1 MIKKTVGGKV
11 ISVAANTELINNEN
25 CGTDKRTTYI
35 RLSGFYIRNEDSK
48 DILIKI
54 NKGSE
59 VLLKPKEMI
68 NLSNLTDV
76 ESCVIVTESLI
87 RWGGLI

>member
-1 MIKKTVGGKV
+1 MIKKPVGGKV
-11 ISVAANTELINNEN
+11 VSVTANTEIISNEN
-25 CGTDKRTTYI
+25 CGTNKLSYI
-35 RLSGFYIRNEDSK
+35 KLSGFYIRNEDSK

-76 ESCVIVTESLI
+76 ESCVIITEGSI

>member
-1 MIKKTVGGKV
+1 MIKKPVGGKV
-11 ISVAANTELINNEN
+11 VSVAANTELINDEN
-25 CGTDKRTTYI
+25 CGTNKLSYI
-35 RLSGFYIRNEDSK
+35 KLSGFYIRNEDSK

-76 ESCVIVTESLI
+76 ESCVIITESSI